1 MKRMG
6 FKFMFGRGDQATSDV
21 LSENPDWQHFSGGVL
36 FGLRKMSFLWSTVF
50 ACLAAAAAQVEEI
63 AVSSPSMEKDVPV
76 SVILP
81 VAYSRPASDRFPV
94 IYMLHGANGDH
105 RSYADDVT
113 RRLSDEYS
121 VIAVCPNGAKTSWWL
136 DSPVDPK
143 SKYETFVSRELVAAV
158 DAKYRTRADR
168 EHRAVMGGSM
178 GGHGACWVGFRNKT
192 VFGAVG
198 DVFGGLEL
206 RPHAGKWG
214 LDCILGDVKT
224 HPEVWDAHSV
234 LTLAPALKNGE
245 QEIICALG
253 TEDFFIEGNR
263 KFHDI
268 LAGNKVAHTYIEVR
282 GPDQAHSWHSGEV
295 FQMVEPTLFRF
306 FDGYFKTGKG
316 QMAELDTKVL
326 NPSAALAGVCPE
338 GSVFRADLSAFDA
351 ASGVFHPQWTRPA
364 DASRPDVPG
373 HPDPRKGGM
382 LWRAGEKRTFVAEF
396 DGRFVGFTD
405 AKGAQFHPWN
415 DWMKYT
421 LDIGSEPIH
430 FVGAHL
436 VRIISA
442 ELPAAK
448 PGTLCNAPID
458 QTHAKILWTKPICK
472 EPGRYLAWPT
482 VCRRKSGEL
491 IAVFSGNRTAHVSPD
506 GQVQLVRSVDGGET
520 WSMPETVKN
529 GVLDDRDA
537 GILELDDGTLLIKWF
552 TSINFTISDI
562 PAWADYYKTIPEDA
576 ARRTFGS
583 FVTFSKDGGKTWSD
597 GVRTIGST
605 PHGPIKLKDGR
616 LLLVATK
623 HHDQETVHV
632 FRESRAHDVQTV
644 EESRD
649 DGRTWKMIGHVP
661 GNPPRIAANKLC
673 EPHAVE
679 LPDGKIVAMF
689 RWEMDC
695 GHLLQSESADG
706 GTTWTPPEITDMD
719 GYPPHLMTLDDGS
732 VLCTYS
738 SRRDGRWGE
747 YARISRDGCRTWNA
761 VGEIKMDGL
770 PLETTSY
777 GVDFGYP
784 TTVRLADGA
793 FLTVYYRPDKPGEL
807 PCVMATKWQLK

>member
-1 MKRMG
+1 MKPTC
-6 FKFMFGRGDQATSDV
+6 FKFMRRRGDQAVFDV
-21 LSENPDWQHFSGGVL
+21 LFKTSYWQCFTGGVFFGHHKMGL
-36 FGLRKMSFLWSTVF
+36 FFVTMCI
-50 ACLAAAAAQVEEI
+50 CLEAAAAQLEEI
-63 AVSSPSMEKDVPV
+63 AVFSPSMEKNVPV

-81 VAYSRPASDRFPV
+81 DAYSRSASDRFPV

-105 RSYADDVT
+105 RSYVDDVT
-113 RRLSDEYS
+113 RRLSDEYN

-143 SKYETFVSRELVAAV
+143 SKYETFVSRELIAAV

-168 EHRAVMGGSM
+168 AHRAVMGGSM

-214 LDCILGDVKT
+214 LDRILGDVKT
-224 HPEVWDAHSV
+224 HPEVWDAYSV
-234 LTLAPALKNGE
+234 VTLAPTLRNGE
-245 QEIICALG
+245 QEVICAVG
-253 TEDFFIEGNR
+253 TEDFFLACNR

-268 LAGNKVAHTYIEVR
+268 LAGNKVAHTYIEVC
-282 GPDQAHSWHSGEV
+282 GPDQAHSGHSGEV

-306 FDGYFKTGKG
+306 FDGYFKTEKG
-316 QMAELDTKVL
+316 QMAGLDPKVF
-326 NPSAALAGVCPE
+326 NRSAALAEVCPK
-338 GSVFRADLSAFDA
+338 GSVLRTDLSVFDA
-351 ASGVFHPQWTRPA
+351 TSGVFHPQWTRPA
-364 DASRPDVPG
+364 NATRPDVPG
-373 HPDPRKGGM
+373 RPDPCKGGM
-382 LWRAGEKRTFVAEF
+382 LWCAGEKRTFVAEF

-405 AKGAQFHPWN
+405 AKGVQFHPWN

-421 LDIGSEPIH
+421 LEIGADPIH

-436 VRIISA
+436 VRIIPA
-442 ELPAAK
+442 ELPSAK
-448 PGTLCNAPID
+448 PDTLCNAPID

-472 EPGRYLAWPT
+472 EPGRYLGWPT

-491 IAVFSGNRTAHVSPD
+491 IAVFSGDRTAHVSPD
-506 GQVQLVRSVDGGET
+506 GKVELVRSVDGGQT
-520 WSMPETVKN
+520 WSMPETVKK
-529 GVLDDRDA
+529 GFLDDRDA
-537 GILELDDGTLLIKWF
+537 GILELDDGTLVIKWF
-552 TSINFTISDI
+552 TSINFAASDI
-562 PAWADYYKTIPEDA
+562 PAWKNYYKTIPEADA
-576 ARRTFGS
+576 RKTFGS
-583 FVTFSKDGGKTWSD
+583 FVTISKDGGKTWSD
-597 GVRTIGST
+597 DIRTVGST

-623 HHDQETVHV
+623 HHDGKSVHV
-632 FRESRAHDVQTV
+632 FRESREKDVQFV

-649 DGRTWKMIGHVP
+649 GGRTWTVIGSVP

-673 EPHAVE
+673 EPHAAE

-689 RWEMDC
+689 RWEMEC
-695 GHLLQSESADG
+695 GHLLQSESTDG
-706 GTTWTPPEITDMD
+706 GKTWTPPEITDMD

-738 SRRDGRWGE
+738 SRRAGRWGE
-747 YARISRDGCRTWNA
+747 YARISRDGCKTWNA
-761 VGEIKMDGL
+761 VGEIKIDGL

-784 TTVRLADGA
+784 STVRLADGA
-793 FLTVYYRPDKPGEL
+793 FLTVYYRPDTPGEL